1 MKAVHLLQRIA
12 MYGNQSLGSIKL
24 RKILT
29 CSETAQFE
37 RKIARCGLVTWEL
50 TESEQV
56 EGTIVVHIKVRTK
69 WTKHW

>member
-37 RKIARCGLVTWEL
+37 RKIARCGLVT
-50 TESEQV
+50 
-56 EGTIVVHIKVRTK
+56 
-69 WTKHW
+69 